1 MCSLCLLCVFFVV
14 KYRDSDLSNK
24 SFIVNTLVLL
34 ILSMLLIFVNLFFG
48 TIAISFSDL
57 KEGIAADIFYN
68 IRVPKTVTAVVAG
81 GSLAISGLLMQTLFR
96 NPLAGPYVLGVSS
109 GAGLFVAI
117 AMILFGG
124 VSNYFVGKSLIS
136 ISAITGSVL
145 IMSLVLF
152 ISKRS
157 RSNTTVLLVGIML
170 SQILGAFQGLIEYM
184 SNPAALKSFVVWGM
198 GSVSNTSNKDIF
210 ILLPVCLI
218 FCFGTLFLSKPLNAI
233 LLNETYA
240 QNLGINVNRLRMM
253 IIFITAILTGL
264 ITAFCGPIAFVGLA
278 VPIACRLLFKTSH
291 QLHQITYCFL
301 VGVITLLLCDSIC
314 QILSNSYALPINTIT
329 TILGSPVV
337 IYLIFK
343 SKTIS

>member
-1 MCSLCLLCVFFVV
+1 MRDKFIFNVLLLLFLTCILAAINLFLGSINISP
-14 KYRDSDLSNK
+14 SDL
-24 SFIVNTLVLL
+24 
-34 ILSMLLIFVNLFFG
+34 
-48 TIAISFSDL
+48 D
-57 KEGIAADIFYN
+57 EGIAADIFYN
-68 IRVPKTVTAVVAG
+68 IRVPKTITAILAG

-124 VSNYFVGKSLIS
+124 MTNYFVGKSLIS
-136 ISAITGSVL
+136 VSAITGSLLV
-145 IMSLVLF
+145 MALVLF

-170 SQILGAFQGLIEYM
+170 SQILSAFQGLIEYM
-184 SNPAALKSFVVWGM
+184 SNPIALKSFVVWGM
-198 GSVSNTSNKDIF
+198 GSVSNTSGKDIF
-210 ILLPVCLI
+210 ILLPVCVI
-218 FCFGTLFLSKPLNAI
+218 FCTATLFLAKPLNAI

-240 QNLGINVNRLRMM
+240 QNLGINVSRLRLI

-264 ITAFCGPIAFVGLA
+264 ITAFCGPIAFVGLS

-301 VGVITLLLCDSIC
+301 FGVITLLLCDSIC
-314 QILSNSYALPINTIT
+314 QIVSDSYALPINTIT

>member
-1 MCSLCLLCVFFVV
+1 M
-14 KYRDSDLSNK
+14 RNK
-24 SFIVNTLVLL
+24 FILHVIILLL
-34 ILSMLLIFVNLFFG
+34 ITSALLFINLFFG
-48 TIAISFSDL
+48 SINISFSDL

-68 IRVPKTVTAVVAG
+68 IRVPKTITAVLAG

-136 ISAITGSVL
+136 ISAITGSLL
-145 IMSLVLF
+145 IMGLVLF
-152 ISKRS
+152 ISRRS

-218 FCFGTLFLSKPLNAI
+218 FCVATLFLSKPMNAI

-240 QNLGINVNRLRMM
+240 QNLGINVNRLRLI

-264 ITAFCGPIAFVGLA
+264 ITAFCGPIAFVGLS

-301 VGVITLLLCDSIC
+301 VGVITLLLCDSLC
-314 QILSNSYALPINTIT
+314 QIISNSYALPINTIT

>member
-1 MCSLCLLCVFFVV
+1 MRSKFLIHV
-14 KYRDSDLSNK
+14 
-24 SFIVNTLVLL
+24 L
-34 ILSMLLIFVNLFFG
+34 ILSVITCILLYVNLFFG
-48 TIAISFSDL
+48 TISISLSDL
-57 KEGIAADIFYN
+57 NKGTASDIFFN
-68 IRVPKTVTAVVAG
+68 IRIPKTITAVLAG

-124 VSNYFVGKSLIS
+124 VTNYFVGKTLIS
-136 ISAITGSVL
+136 VSAVTGSLL
-145 IMSLVLF
+145 IMGLVLF

-170 SQILGAFQGLIEYM
+170 SQILGALQGLIEYI
-184 SNPAALKSFVVWGM
+184 SDPSALKSFVVWGM

-210 ILLPVCLI
+210 ILLPVCLL
-218 FCFGTLFLSKPLNAI
+218 FCVLTLFLAKPLNAI

-240 QNLGINVNRLRMM
+240 QNLGINVKRLRLI
-253 IIFITAILTGL
+253 IIFITAVLTGL
-264 ITAFCGPIAFVGLA
+264 ITAFCGPIAFVGLS

-301 VGVITLLLCDSIC
+301 AGAITLLLCDSIC
-314 QILSNSYALPINTIT
+314 QLLSNSYALPINTIT
-329 TILGSPVV
+329 TIIGSPVV

>member
-1 MCSLCLLCVFFVV
+1 M
-14 KYRDSDLSNK
+14 RNR
-24 SFIVNTLVLL
+24 FILNVLL
-34 ILSMLLIFVNLFFG
+34 LLFVTGILACVNLFCG
-48 TIAISFSDL
+48 SINISPSDL
-57 KEGIAADIFYN
+57 HEEVVADIFYN
-68 IRVPKTVTAVVAG
+68 IRIPKTITAILAG
-81 GSLAISGLLMQTLFR
+81 GSLAIAGLLMQTLFR
-96 NPLAGPYVLGVSS
+96 NPLAGPYVLGISS

-124 VSNYFVGKSLIS
+124 MTNYLVGKSLIS
-136 ISAITGSVL
+136 ISAITGSLLV
-145 IMSLVLF
+145 MFLVLF

-170 SQILGAFQGLIEYM
+170 SQILSAFQGLIEYV
-184 SNPAALKSFVVWGM
+184 SNPVALKSFVVWGM

-210 ILLPVCLI
+210 ILLPICFVFCLA
-218 FCFGTLFLSKPLNAI
+218 TLFLSKPLNAI

-240 QNLGINVNRLRMM
+240 QNLGINVSRLRSV
-253 IIFITAILTGL
+253 IILITAVLTGV
-264 ITAFCGPIAFVGLA
+264 ITAFCGPIAFVGLS

-301 VGVITLLLCDSIC
+301 FGVITLLLCDSFC
-314 QILSNSYALPINTIT
+314 QVMSDSYVLPINTMT

>member
-1 MCSLCLLCVFFVV
+1 M
-14 KYRDSDLSNK
+14 RN
-24 SFIVNTLVLL
+24 SFILHVLILLL
-34 ILSMLLIFVNLFFG
+34 ITAALLFINLFFG
-48 TIAISFSDL
+48 TITISFSDL
-57 KEGIAADIFYN
+57 KEGIASDIFYN
-68 IRVPKTVTAVVAG
+68 IRVPKTITAILAG

-109 GAGLFVAI
+109 GAGLFVAV

-124 VSNYFVGKSLIS
+124 VSNYFIGKTLIS
-136 ISAITGSVL
+136 VSAVTGSLLVML
-145 IMSLVLF
+145 LVLF

-157 RSNTTVLLVGIML
+157 RSNTTVLLVGIMI

-218 FCFGTLFLSKPLNAI
+218 FCFATLFLSKPLNAI

-240 QNLGINVNRLRMM
+240 QNLGINVNRLRL
-253 IIFITAILTGL
+253 IIIIITAILTGL
-264 ITAFCGPIAFVGLA
+264 ITAFCGPIAFVGLS

-301 VGVITLLLCDSIC
+301 IGAITLLLCDSIC
-314 QILSNSYALPINTIT
+314 QILSESYALPINTIT

>member
-1 MCSLCLLCVFFVV
+1 M
-14 KYRDSDLSNK
+14 RN
-24 SFIVNTLVLL
+24 SFLIHVIVLL
-34 ILSMLLIFVNLFFG
+34 GITIVLLFVNLFYG
-48 TIAISFSDL
+48 TITISLSDL
-57 KEGIAADIFYN
+57 SEGIASDIFYN
-68 IRVPKTVTAVVAG
+68 IRVPKTITAILAG
-81 GSLAISGLLMQTLFR
+81 GSLAVSGLLMQTLFR

-136 ISAITGSVL
+136 ISAITGSLL

-157 RSNTTVLLVGIML
+157 KSNTTVLLVGIML
-170 SQILGAFQGLIEYM
+170 SQILGAFQGLIEYI

-198 GSVSNTSNKDIF
+198 GSVSNTSDKDIF
-210 ILLPVCLI
+210 ILLPICILFFVM
-218 FCFGTLFLSKPLNAI
+218 TLFLSKSLNAI

-240 QNLGINVNRLRMM
+240 QNLGINVNRLRLV
-253 IIFITAILTGL
+253 IIFVTAVLTGL
-264 ITAFCGPIAFVGLA
+264 ITAFCGPIAFVGLS
-278 VPIACRLLFKTSH
+278 VPIGCRLLFKSSH

-301 VGVITLLLCDSIC
+301 AGAITLLLCDSIC
-314 QILSNSYALPINTIT
+314 QLLSNSYALPINTIT
-329 TILGSPVV
+329 TIFGSPVV

>member
-1 MCSLCLLCVFFVV
+1 MRSKFLIHVLILLVITAVLLYINLF
-14 KYRDSDLSNK
+14 YGAISISMSDLSE
-24 SFIVNTLVLL
+24 
-34 ILSMLLIFVNLFFG
+34 G
-48 TIAISFSDL
+48 TAS
-57 KEGIAADIFYN
+57 DIFYN
-68 IRVPKTVTAVVAG
+68 IRIPKTITAILAG

-124 VSNYFVGKSLIS
+124 VTNYFVGKTLIS
-136 ISAITGSVL
+136 VSAVTGSLL
-145 IMSLVLF
+145 IMALVLF

-170 SQILGAFQGLIEYM
+170 SQILGAIQGLIEYM

-210 ILLPVCLI
+210 ILLPVCLL
-218 FCFGTLFLSKPLNAI
+218 FCIMTLFLAKPLNAI

-240 QNLGINVNRLRMM
+240 QNLGINVNRLRM
-253 IIFITAILTGL
+253 IIILITAVLTGL
-264 ITAFCGPIAFVGLA
+264 ITAFCGPIAFIGLS

-291 QLHQITYCFL
+291 QLHQIVYCFFAGA
-301 VGVITLLLCDSIC
+301 VTLLLCDSIC
-314 QILSNSYALPINTIT
+314 QLLSNSYALPINTIT
-329 TILGSPVV
+329 TIIGSPIV

>member
-1 MCSLCLLCVFFVV
+1 M
-14 KYRDSDLSNK
+14 RN
-24 SFIVNTLVLL
+24 SFILHVVILLL
-34 ILSMLLIFVNLFFG
+34 ITAALVFINLFFG
-48 TIAISFSDL
+48 TITISFSDL
-57 KEGIAADIFYN
+57 KDGIASDIFYS
-68 IRVPKTVTAVVAG
+68 IRVPKSITAILAG

-96 NPLAGPYVLGVSS
+96 NPLAGPYVLGISS

-136 ISAITGSVL
+136 VAAVTGALLV
-145 IMSLVLF
+145 MSLVLF

-157 RSNTTVLLVGIML
+157 RSNTTVLLVGIMI
-170 SQILGAFQGLIEYM
+170 SQSLGAFQGLIEYM
-184 SNPAALKSFVVWGM
+184 SNPVALKSFVVWGM

-210 ILLPVCLI
+210 ILLPVCLLL
-218 FCFGTLFLSKPLNAI
+218 CFGTLFISKPLNAI

-240 QNLGINVNRLRMM
+240 QNLGINVNRLRL
-253 IIFITAILTGL
+253 IIIIITAILTGL
-264 ITAFCGPIAFVGLA
+264 ITAFCGPIAFVGLS

-301 VGVITLLLCDSIC
+301 IGAITLLLCDSIC
-314 QILSNSYALPINTIT
+314 QILSESYALPINTIT
-329 TILGSPVV
+329 TIIGSPVV

>member
-1 MCSLCLLCVFFVV
+1 MRNKFIFHVTLL
-14 KYRDSDLSNK
+14 
-24 SFIVNTLVLL
+24 LL
-34 ILSMLLIFVNLFFG
+34 ITVTLLLINLFFG
-48 TIAISFSDL
+48 SISISFSDL
-57 KEGIAADIFYN
+57 KEGVAADIFYN
-68 IRVPKTVTAVVAG
+68 VRVPKTITALLAG

-109 GAGLFVAI
+109 GAGLAVAI

-124 VSNYFVGKSLIS
+124 ISNYFVGKSLIS
-136 ISAITGSVL
+136 VSAIAGSLL

-152 ISKRS
+152 ISRRS

-210 ILLPVCLI
+210 ILLPVCLV
-218 FCFGTLFLSKPLNAI
+218 FCLMTLFLAKPLNAI

-240 QNLGINVNRLRMM
+240 QNLGINVNRLRM
-253 IIFITAILTGL
+253 IIILITAILTGI
-264 ITAFCGPIAFVGLA
+264 ITAFCGPIAFVGLS

-291 QLHQITYCFL
+291 QLHQIVYCFL
-301 VGVITLLLCDSIC
+301 FGAITLLLCDTIC
-314 QILSNSYALPINTIT
+314 QLLSNSYALPINTIT

>member
-1 MCSLCLLCVFFVV
+1 M
-14 KYRDSDLSNK
+14 RNK
-24 SFIVNTLVLL
+24 FIINVLL
-34 ILSMLLIFVNLFFG
+34 LLFVTGILASVNLFCG
-48 TIAISFSDL
+48 SINISPSDL
-57 KEGIAADIFYN
+57 HEEVVADIFYN
-68 IRVPKTVTAVVAG
+68 IRIPKTITAILAG
-81 GSLAISGLLMQTLFR
+81 GSLAVAGLLMQTLFR
-96 NPLAGPYVLGVSS
+96 NPLAGPYVLGISS

-124 VSNYFVGKSLIS
+124 MTNYLVGKSLIS
-136 ISAITGSVL
+136 IAAITGSLLV
-145 IMSLVLF
+145 MFLVLF

-170 SQILGAFQGLIEYM
+170 SQILSAFQGLIEYV
-184 SNPAALKSFVVWGM
+184 SNPVALKSFVVWGM

-210 ILLPVCLI
+210 ILLPICFVFCLA
-218 FCFGTLFLSKPLNAI
+218 TLFLSKPLNAI

-240 QNLGINVNRLRMM
+240 QNLGINVSRLRSV
-253 IIFITAILTGL
+253 IILITAVLTGV
-264 ITAFCGPIAFVGLA
+264 ITAFCGPIAFVGLS

-301 VGVITLLLCDSIC
+301 FGVITLLLCDSFC
-314 QILSNSYALPINTIT
+314 QVMSDSYVLPINTMT

>member
-1 MCSLCLLCVFFVV
+1 VRS
-14 KYRDSDLSNK
+14 K
-24 SFIVNTLVLL
+24 FILHVLVLL
-34 ILSMLLIFVNLFFG
+34 LITGTLVVVNLFFG
-48 TIAISFSDL
+48 TISISFSDL
-57 KEGIAADIFYN
+57 SAGTAADIFYS
-68 IRVPKTVTAVVAG
+68 IRIPKTITAILAG
-81 GSLAISGLLMQTLFR
+81 GSLAIAGLLMQTLFR

-136 ISAITGSVL
+136 VSAIAGSLL

-184 SNPAALKSFVVWGM
+184 SNPAVLKSFIVWGM
-198 GSVSNTSNKDIF
+198 GSVSNTSTKDIY

-218 FCFGTLFLSKPLNAI
+218 MSLATLFLAKPLNAI

-240 QNLGINVNRLRMM
+240 QNLGINVNRLRLT

-264 ITAFCGPIAFVGLA
+264 ITAFCGPIAFVGLS

-291 QLHQITYCFL
+291 QLYQLTYCFL
-301 VGVITLLLCDSIC
+301 FGAITLLFCDTIC
-314 QILSNSYALPINTIT
+314 QLVSNSYALPINTIT
-329 TILGSPVV
+329 TIIGSPVV

>member
-1 MCSLCLLCVFFVV
+1 V
-14 KYRDSDLSNK
+14 RN
-24 SFIVNTLVLL
+24 SFILHVLILLL
-34 ILSMLLIFVNLFFG
+34 ITVALLFVNLFFG
-48 TIAISFSDL
+48 TITISLSDL
-57 KEGIAADIFYN
+57 KDGIASDIFYN
-68 IRVPKTVTAVVAG
+68 IRIPKTFTAILAG

-124 VSNYFVGKSLIS
+124 VSNYFIGKSLIG
-136 ISAITGSVL
+136 ISAVTGSLLV
-145 IMSLVLF
+145 MSLVLF

-157 RSNTTVLLVGIML
+157 RSNTTVLLVGIMI

-184 SNPAALKSFVVWGM
+184 SDPAALKSFVVWGM

-218 FCFGTLFLSKPLNAI
+218 FCFATLFLSKPLNAI

-240 QNLGINVNRLRMM
+240 QNLGINVNRLRL
-253 IIFITAILTGL
+253 IIIVITAVLTGL
-264 ITAFCGPIAFVGLA
+264 ITAFCGPIAFVGLS

-301 VGVITLLLCDSIC
+301 IGAITLLLCDSIC
-314 QILSNSYALPINTIT
+314 QILSESYALPINTIT

>member
-1 MCSLCLLCVFFVV
+1 MRSKFLIHVLILLVIT
-14 KYRDSDLSNK
+14 S
-24 SFIVNTLVLL
+24 VLL
-34 ILSMLLIFVNLFFG
+34 FVNLFYG
-48 TIAISFSDL
+48 TISISLSDL
-57 KEGIAADIFYN
+57 SEGTAADIFYN
-68 IRVPKTVTAVVAG
+68 IRIPKTITAILAG
-81 GSLAISGLLMQTLFR
+81 GSLAVSGLLMQTLFR

-124 VSNYFVGKSLIS
+124 VTNYFVGKTLIS
-136 ISAITGSVL
+136 VSAITGSLL
-145 IMSLVLF
+145 IMALVLF

-170 SQILGAFQGLIEYM
+170 SQILGALQGLIEYM

-210 ILLPVCLI
+210 ILLPVCLL
-218 FCFGTLFLSKPLNAI
+218 FCIMTLFLAKPLNAI

-240 QNLGINVNRLRMM
+240 QNLGINVNRLRM
-253 IIFITAILTGL
+253 IIILITAVLTGL
-264 ITAFCGPIAFVGLA
+264 ITAFCGPIAFIGLS

-291 QLHQITYCFL
+291 QLHQLTYCFL
-301 VGVITLLLCDSIC
+301 FGAITLLLCDSIC
-314 QILSNSYALPINTIT
+314 QLLSNSYALPINTIT
-329 TILGSPVV
+329 TIIGSPVV

>member
-1 MCSLCLLCVFFVV
+1 M
-14 KYRDSDLSNK
+14 RNK
-24 SFIVNTLVLL
+24 FILQVLILLL
-34 ILSMLLIFVNLFFG
+34 ITSALLFINLFFG
-48 TIAISFSDL
+48 SITISFSDL

-68 IRVPKTVTAVVAG
+68 IRVPKTITAVLAG

-124 VSNYFVGKSLIS
+124 VTNYFVGKTLIS
-136 ISAITGSVL
+136 VSAVTGSII
-145 IMSLVLF
+145 IMALVLF

-210 ILLPVCLI
+210 ILLPVCML
-218 FCFGTLFLSKPLNAI
+218 FCLMTLFLSKPLNAI

-240 QNLGINVNRLRMM
+240 QNLGINVSRLRMV
-253 IIFITAILTGL
+253 IIFITALLTGL
-264 ITAFCGPIAFVGLA
+264 ITAFCGPIAFVGLS

-291 QLHQITYCFL
+291 QLHQITYCFF
-301 VGVITLLLCDSIC
+301 VGAITLLVCDSIC
-314 QILSNSYALPINTIT
+314 QLLSNSYALPINTVT
-329 TILGSPVV
+329 TIFGSPVV

>member
-1 MCSLCLLCVFFVV
+1 M
-14 KYRDSDLSNK
+14 RN
-24 SFIVNTLVLL
+24 SFILNVLILLSLTAALVLL
-34 ILSMLLIFVNLFFG
+34 NLFFG
-48 TIAISFSDL
+48 TITISLSDL
-57 KEGIAADIFYN
+57 NGGIASDIFYN
-68 IRVPKTVTAVVAG
+68 IRIPKTITAILAG

-136 ISAITGSVL
+136 VSAITGSLL

-170 SQILGAFQGLIEYM
+170 SQILGAFQGLIEYV

-198 GSVSNTSNKDIF
+198 GSVSNTSEKDIF
-210 ILLPVCLI
+210 ILLPVCVL
-218 FCFGTLFLSKPLNAI
+218 FCVITLFLSKPLNAI

-240 QNLGINVNRLRMM
+240 QNLGINVSRLRL
-253 IIFITAILTGL
+253 IIIIITAILTGL
-264 ITAFCGPIAFVGLA
+264 ITAFCGPIAFVGLS
-278 VPIACRLLFKTSH
+278 VPIACRIFFKTSH

-301 VGVITLLLCDSIC
+301 VGAITLLLCDSIC
-314 QILSNSYALPINTIT
+314 QLLSNSYALPINTIT

>member
-1 MCSLCLLCVFFVV
+1 MRSKFLIHVLILLVIT
-14 KYRDSDLSNK
+14 S
-24 SFIVNTLVLL
+24 VLL
-34 ILSMLLIFVNLFFG
+34 FVNLFYG
-48 TIAISFSDL
+48 TISISLSDL
-57 KEGIAADIFYN
+57 SEGTAADIFYK
-68 IRVPKTVTAVVAG
+68 IRIPKTITAILAG
-81 GSLAISGLLMQTLFR
+81 GSLAVSGLLMQTLFR

-124 VSNYFVGKSLIS
+124 VTNYFVGKTLIS
-136 ISAITGSVL
+136 VSAVTGSLL
-145 IMSLVLF
+145 IMALVLF

-170 SQILGAFQGLIEYM
+170 SQILGALQGLIEYM

-210 ILLPVCLI
+210 ILLPVCLL
-218 FCFGTLFLSKPLNAI
+218 FCIMTLFLAKPLNAI

-240 QNLGINVNRLRMM
+240 QNLGINVNRLRM
-253 IIFITAILTGL
+253 IIILITAVLTGL
-264 ITAFCGPIAFVGLA
+264 ITAFCGPIAFIGLS

-301 VGVITLLLCDSIC
+301 SGAITLLLCDSIC
-314 QILSNSYALPINTIT
+314 QLLSNSYALPINTIT
-329 TILGSPVV
+329 TIIGSPVV

>member
-1 MCSLCLLCVFFVV
+1 M
-14 KYRDSDLSNK
+14 RN
-24 SFIVNTLVLL
+24 SFILHVLILLL
-34 ILSMLLIFVNLFFG
+34 ITTALLFVNLFFG
-48 TIAISFSDL
+48 TITISLSDL
-57 KEGIAADIFYN
+57 KEGIASDIFYN
-68 IRVPKTVTAVVAG
+68 IRVPKTITAILAG

-136 ISAITGSVL
+136 ISAITGSLL

-157 RSNTTVLLVGIML
+157 RSNTTVLLVGIMI

-210 ILLPVCLI
+210 ILLPVCFI
-218 FCFGTLFLSKPLNAI
+218 FCLGTLFLSKPLNAI

-240 QNLGINVNRLRMM
+240 QNLGINVNRLRL
-253 IIFITAILTGL
+253 IIIIITAILTGL
-264 ITAFCGPIAFVGLA
+264 ITAFCGPIAFVGLS

-301 VGVITLLLCDSIC
+301 IGAITLLWCDSIC
-314 QILSNSYALPINTIT
+314 QILSSSYALPINTIT

>member
-1 MCSLCLLCVFFVV
+1 V
-14 KYRDSDLSNK
+14 RNK
-24 SFIVNTLVLL
+24 FIVHVIILLVITSVLL
-34 ILSMLLIFVNLFFG
+34 FINLFFG
-48 TIAISFSDL
+48 SITISFSDL

-68 IRVPKTVTAVVAG
+68 IRIPKTITAILAG

-136 ISAITGSVL
+136 VSAITGSLL
-145 IMSLVLF
+145 IMLLVLF

-170 SQILGAFQGLIEYM
+170 SQILGAFEGLIEYM

-218 FCFGTLFLSKPLNAI
+218 FCLATLFLSKPLNAI

-240 QNLGINVNRLRMM
+240 QNLGVNVNRLRLT

-264 ITAFCGPIAFVGLA
+264 VTAFCGPIAFVGLS

-291 QLHQITYCFL
+291 QLHQLTYCFL
-301 VGVITLLLCDSIC
+301 LGAIILLFCDTIC
-314 QILSNSYALPINTIT
+314 QLLSNSYALPINTIT
-329 TILGSPVV
+329 TIIGSPVV